1 MDLGLRDR
9 VAIVCAAS
17 QGLGKA
23 AAAGLVREGARVV
36 VCSRDRGRLEA
47 AAAEIRNAAGSGA
60 DVLACPADLSR
71 AADIVRLI
79 ETAVQHYGRLDI
91 LINNAGGPPV
101 GTFPDLDDAVWQ
113 QGVEL
118 TLLSAIR
125 CIRAALPHMLRE
137 HWGRI
142 VNITSIAARQ
152 PVNDLIISSTLRP
165 GILGLSKI
173 LANQYGRDGILVNC
187 VTPGFILTDRQK
199 EISASRAAKRGMPV
213 ERYIGELSGEIPL
226 RRLGRPEE
234 LADVIVF
241 LASERAS
248 YISGAT
254 IGVDGGLSKGLL
266 S

>member
-1 MDLGLRDR
+1 MDLGIRDR

-17 QGLGKA
+17 RGLGKA
-23 AAAGLVREGARVV
+23 AAAGLAREGARVV
-36 VCSRDRGRLEA
+36 LCSREQARLESA
-47 AAAEIRNAAGSGA
+47 ASEIRAAAGSDA
-60 DVLACPADLSR
+60 AVLACLADLSR
-71 AADIVRLI
+71 DADIVRLVD
-79 ETAVQHYGRLDI
+79 TAVQHFGRLDI

-101 GTFPDLDDAVWQ
+101 GTFPGLDDGAWQ

-118 TLLSAIR
+118 TLLSTIR
-125 CIRAALPHMLRE
+125 CIRAVLPHMLRQR
-137 HWGRI
+137 WGRI

-173 LANQYGRDGILVNC
+173 LANQYGREGILVNC

-199 EISASRAAKRGMPV
+199 EISASRAATRGIPV
-213 ERYIGELSGEIPL
+213 EQYIAELSGEIPL
-226 RRLGRPEE
+226 QRLGRPEE

-241 LASERAS
+241 LASERAG
-248 YISGAT
+248 YVTGAA